1 LQENQKEKESMEE
14 SRYNFGEFSMA
25 PGERQVFWGT
35 HTISLPPK
43 TFDVLQLLVRNHG
56 DLVSRSE
63 IAAGIWPGVHV
74 TDANLTNIIVSLR
87 KILGHDSIQ
96 TVSKFGYRFTLPVTG
111 EPGIKQAAYVS
122 FVRGKELLQHRSLDS
137 IQRARDLFWF
147 CLAQDPQFAPAWAW
161 FGRACRL
168 LAKFS
173 NGAIETPDL
182 AEAAFQRAFAIDPD
196 LACAHYFYTQLQM
209 DSGRALQA
217 MTRLASR
224 LKTRGEDPETL
235 AALVQVFRYC
245 GLLDE
250 SVVAHERAVSLDPTI
265 RTSIAHTYFLQGRYA
280 DVFENYIGTHFYLD
294 VAAWSAMGEVDRAI
308 ALLSTRLAQPELSP
322 LMRTL
327 EASLLAV
334 LESKPDQA
342 LELMHRTPLIQ
353 EPEVLFYLARHCGML
368 NAAEPTIHMLRR
380 ARLAG
385 FFSSQSLQNDP
396 AFRQLRD
403 HPDFQCE
410 RQEMKRL
417 EEQARAASHTVL
429 DHFAAPR

>member
-1 LQENQKEKESMEE
+1 MEE
-14 SRYNFGEFSMA
+14 GRYNFGEFSVA
-25 PGERQVFWGT
+25 PGERQVFQGRRP
-35 HTISLPPK
+35 IPLPPK

-56 DLVSRSE
+56 DLVSRSK
-63 IAAGIWPGVHV
+63 IAATIWPGVHV
-74 TDANLTNIIVSLR
+74 TDANLTNIVVTLR
-87 KILGHDSIQ
+87 KILGRDSIQ
-96 TVSKFGYRFTLPVTG
+96 TVSKFGYRFTLSVTG
-111 EPGIKQAAYVS
+111 EPGVKHVAYAS

-168 LAKFS
+168 LEKFS
-173 NGAIETPDL
+173 SDAPETPGL

-224 LKTRGEDPETL
+224 LTTRGEDPEIL
-235 AALVQVFRYC
+235 AALVQVLRYC

-250 SVVAHERAVSLDPTI
+250 SVVAHQRAVTLDPTI
-265 RTSIAHTYFLQGRYA
+265 RTSVAHTYFLQGRYA
-280 DVFENYIGTHFYLD
+280 DVFENYIGNHFYLD
-294 VAAWSAMGEVDRAI
+294 AAAWSAMGEGDRAI
-308 ALLSTRLAQPELSP
+308 ALLRTRLAEPELSP

-327 EASLLAV
+327 EASLLSV
-334 LESKPDQA
+334 LEGKRDDA
-342 LELMHRTPLIQ
+342 LELMHRKPLVQ

-368 NAAEPTIHMLRR
+368 NAAEPSIDLLRR

-385 FFSSQSLQNDP
+385 FSSSQSLQNDP
-396 AFRQLRD
+396 AFRELRD

-410 RQEMKRL
+410 RQEMKRF
-417 EEQARAASHTVL
+417 EEQARTALHNML
-429 DHFAAPR
+429 EHFAAPH